1 MPRKFIPIV
10 LVGLC
15 APLTVAWVAMLGWAV
30 AAVSQ
35 LLN

>member
-30 AAVSQ
+30 TAVSQ